1 MSEQSFAVIAAVAV
15 NDNEETLPE
24 FEYKTDSDKIEIEY
38 KSDDDE
44 NEETL
49 TAIESK
55 SVTLP
60 DDSMCYMCETDDD
73 ENYSKLID
81 LTCEINDS
89 GLNRDIIDLT
99 NDDI

>member
-1 MSEQSFAVIAAVAV
+1 MIAVIAAIAV
-15 NDNEETLPE
+15 PE
-24 FEYKTDSDKIEIEY
+24 FEYKTDDGENEIEY

-49 TAIESK
+49 TAIKSK
-55 SVTLP
+55 SDTLP
-60 DDSMCYMCETDDD
+60 DDSLYYMWETDDD
-73 ENYSKLID
+73 EKYSELID

-89 GLNRDIIDLT
+89 GLNKDIIDLT